1 MSLASAV
8 LGVFAAAY
16 WTTRVACSLAE
27 VVLIGD
33 GDGADDG
40 CDGAEDEGE
49 DDSL

>member
-1 MSLASAV
+1 MLLVISV

-33 GDGADDG
+33 GIDEDDG
-40 CDGAEDEGE
+40 CDGDEDE